1 MSPLNAGLFLD
12 RDGTIN
18 VERGY
23 LSDPDEVELLPG
35 AAQAIR
41 AANEFGLPV
50 IIITN
55 QAGVARG
62 YHSEADVNS
71 VNERLKEL
79 LKGEGARID
88 ALYYCPHHPE
98 VGNPPYRIV
107 CTCRKPRTGML
118 KMAERSH
125 GINLATSFVVG
136 DKCSDIE
143 TGKNAGCGTVLVLT
157 GYGRT
162 EIEHCT
168 GSRAPDHVAEDLL
181 AAWEY
186 VKECL
191 NRKAT
196 ATS

>member
-23 LSDPDEVELLPG
+23 LVDPDGVELLPG
-35 AAQAIR
+35 AAKAIR

-50 IIITN
+50 IITTN

-62 YHSEADVNS
+62 LHSEADVVS
-71 VNERLKEL
+71 VNGRLKEL
-79 LKGEGARID
+79 LSEQGARID
-88 ALYYCPHHPE
+88 AIYFCPHHPE

-107 CTCRKPRTGML
+107 CTCRKPKTGML
-118 KMAERSH
+118 KMAEKTL
-125 GINLATSFVVG
+125 GINLASSFVVG

-157 GYGRT
+157 GYGRF
-162 EIEHCT
+162 EMENCK
-168 GSRAPDHVAEDLL
+168 GNNVPDHVAEDLPD
-181 AAWEY
+181 AWEY
-186 VKECL
+186 IKESL
-191 NRKAT
+191 IRRAT
-196 ATS
+196 AKS

>member
-23 LSDPDEVELLPG
+23 LADPQAVELLPG
-35 AAQAIR
+35 AASAIR

-62 YHSEADVNS
+62 FHSEAAVVS
-71 VNERLKEL
+71 VNERLKQL
-79 LKGEGARID
+79 LGEQGARID
-88 ALYYCPHHPE
+88 AIYYCPHHPE
-98 VGNPPYRIV
+98 AENPPYRIV
-107 CTCRKPRTGML
+107 CNCRKPKTGML
-118 KMAERSH
+118 TMAEKSL
-125 GINLATSFVVG
+125 GINLASSFVVG

-143 TGKNAGCGTVLVLT
+143 TGKNAGCRTVLVLT

-162 EIEHCT
+162 EVEQCK
-168 GSRAPDHVAEDLL
+168 GKDSPDHVAENLFE
-181 AAWEY
+181 AWEFI
-186 VKECL
+186 KEVL
-191 NRKAT
+191 TRRVSPT
-196 ATS
+196 L

>member
-18 VERGY
+18 VDRGY
-23 LSDPDEVELLPG
+23 LADPDGVELLPG
-35 AAQAIR
+35 AAKAIR

-62 YHSEADVNS
+62 LHSEADVVS
-71 VNERLKEL
+71 VHARLKEL
-79 LKGEGARID
+79 LSEQGARID
-88 ALYYCPHHPE
+88 AIYYCPHHPE

-107 CTCRKPRTGML
+107 CNCRKPKTGML
-118 KMAERSH
+118 KMAEKSL

-136 DKCSDIE
+136 DKCSDVE

-157 GYGRT
+157 GYGRS
-162 EIEHCT
+162 EVERCT
-168 GSRAPDHVAEDLL
+168 GNNAPDHVAEGLPG
-181 AAWEY
+181 AWEFI
-186 VKECL
+186 KESL
-191 NRKAT
+191 TRRAKT
-196 ATS
+196 IS

>member
-23 LSDPDEVELLPG
+23 LSNPDEVELLPG

-50 IIITN
+50 IVITN

-62 YHSEADVNS
+62 YHTEADVNS
-71 VNERLKEL
+71 VNARLKEL
-79 LKGEGARID
+79 LKAEGAKID

-98 VGNPPYRIV
+98 VGNPPYRKV
-107 CTCRKPRTGML
+107 CTCRKPKIGML
-118 KMAERSH
+118 KMAEQSL

-136 DKCSDIE
+136 DKCSDIA

-162 EIEHCT
+162 EIEGCT
-168 GSRAPDHVAEDLL
+168 GSKAPDHVGEDLS

-191 NRKAT
+191 TRKAT

>member
-1 MSPLNAGLFLD
+1 VSPLSAGLFLD

-23 LSDPDEVELLPG
+23 LSNPDEVELLPG
-35 AAQAIR
+35 AARAIR

-50 IIITN
+50 IVITN

-71 VNERLKEL
+71 VNARLQEL
-79 LKGEGARID
+79 LKAEGARID

-98 VGNPPYRIV
+98 VGDPPYRIV
-107 CTCRKPRTGML
+107 CSCRKPGTGML
-118 KMAERSH
+118 KMAEKAL
-125 GINLATSFVVG
+125 GINLASSFVVG

-143 TGKNAGCGTVLVLT
+143 TGKNAGSGTVLVLT

-162 EIEHCT
+162 EIRRCT
-168 GSRAPDHVAEDLL
+168 GNKAPDHVADDLP
-181 AAWEY
+181 AAWEF
-186 VKECL
+186 VKEYL
-191 NRKAT
+191 NRKAMT
-196 ATS
+196 TS

>member
-23 LSDPDEVELLPG
+23 LADPDGVELLPG
-35 AAQAIR
+35 AADAIR
-41 AANEFGLPV
+41 AANQFGLPV

-62 YHSEADVNS
+62 FHSEADVNS
-71 VNERLKEL
+71 VNARLKEL
-79 LKGEGARID
+79 LKAQGAAID

-107 CTCRKPRTGML
+107 CTCRKPKTGML
-118 KMAERSH
+118 KMAEKSL
-125 GINLATSFVVG
+125 GINLASSFVVG

-143 TGKNAGCGTVLVLT
+143 TGKNAGCRTVLVLT
-157 GYGRT
+157 GYGRS
-162 EIEHCT
+162 EMEHCK
-168 GSRAPDHVAEDLL
+168 GNNVPDHVAEDLPG
-181 AAWEY
+181 AWEY
-186 VKECL
+186 IKESL
-191 NRKAT
+191 TRRAT
-196 ATS
+196 AKS